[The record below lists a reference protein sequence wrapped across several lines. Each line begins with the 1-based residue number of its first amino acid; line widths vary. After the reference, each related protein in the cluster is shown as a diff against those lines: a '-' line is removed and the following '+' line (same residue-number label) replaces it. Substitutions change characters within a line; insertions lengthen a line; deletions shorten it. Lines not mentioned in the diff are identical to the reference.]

1 MPQIDTFQLLN
12 CSNVLFS
19 VKLTVL
25 YSPNSLIINRIFS
38 CVPVV
43 NSNLI
48 TVCQRGDADC
58 YLRPAELLEFVLCL
72 FLETLKNDLQ
82 CVYVFLLHEQN

>member
-12 CSNVLFS
+12 CTNFLFS

-25 YSPNSLIINRIFS
+25 CSPNSLIINRIFS